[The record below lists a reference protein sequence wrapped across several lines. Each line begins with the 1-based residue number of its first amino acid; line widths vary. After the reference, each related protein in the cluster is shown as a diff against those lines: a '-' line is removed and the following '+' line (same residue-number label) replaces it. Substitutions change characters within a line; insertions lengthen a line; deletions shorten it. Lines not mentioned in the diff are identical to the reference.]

1 MNERISLKILAF
13 GSKITLRRL
22 NELVKSEDI
31 RIIGFSDPSETLN
44 LLESSHFDLVIVD
57 NQAIN
62 SEAVLRT
69 TFCFAE
75 APVAILLQEN
85 LADWRKLRTLPVDGY
100 LPDGVGSI
108 EFLARLK
115 AFLRRKPVY
124 QKILTPDIKN

>member
-1 MNERISLKILAF
+1 MNEKLSLKILAF
-13 GSKITLRRL
+13 GSKITLKRL
-22 NELVKSEDI
+22 SDLVKSENI
-31 RIIGFSDPSETLN
+31 RIVGFSDPSATLD
-44 LLESSHFDLVIVD
+44 LLESISFDLVIVD
-57 NQAIN
+57 NQAAD

-75 APVAILLQEN
+75 APVAILLQESIS
-85 LADWRKLRTLPVDGY
+85 DWRKLRNLPVDGY

-115 AFLRRKPVY
+115 AFLRHKPIY